1 MAQRLAAPGI
11 LEVEK
16 ERLKQLK
23 VFLPDTA
30 QSGQVPLL
38 PKQKNEVFFFTLGR
52 IKLME
57 SGHKWL
63 QGCYVK
69 SGENNIKY

>member
-23 VFLPDTA
+23 VFLLDTA
-30 QSGQVPLL
+30 QSGKVPLL
-38 PKQKNEVFFFTLGR
+38 PKQKNEVFFLLWGR
-52 IKLME
+52 VKLME

-69 SGENNIKY
+69 TRENNIKY

>member
-1 MAQRLAAPGI
+1 LAAPGI

-30 QSGQVPLL
+30 QSGKVPLL
-38 PKQKNEVFFFTLGR
+38 PKQKNEVFFFFTLGR

-57 SGHKWL
+57 SGHK
-63 QGCYVK
+63 
-69 SGENNIKY
+69 

>member
-1 MAQRLAAPGI
+1 MAQRLAASGI

-30 QSGQVPLL
+30 RSGKVPLL
-38 PKQKNEVFFFTLGR
+38 PKQKNEGFFF
-52 IKLME
+52 
-57 SGHKWL
+57 
-63 QGCYVK
+63 YAV
-69 SGENNIKY
+69 ENKTNEIWA